1 MALEIPPDFGRD
13 LLAGR
18 KPEIG
23 VYLDGSMPFR
33 AETIR
38 GYVEGIALDY
48 VEARLSGSTAAIL
61 PVSVEPRFRYN
72 QDFKSVVAIVPG
84 VIMLLLMLIPAMLTA
99 VGVVREKELGSI
111 ANLYVSPAGI
121 GEFLIGKQLPYVLL
135 GFIAFLLLT
144 GLAAPVFGL
153 VPKGSL
159 AALALAALL
168 YVAAATSFGL
178 LVSAFVRTQVAAIFA
193 AAILCMIPTVNF
205 SGLFYPA
212 STLEGSGRVIG
223 MLFPASWF
231 QTVSLGVFDKGL
243 GFAHFLPQLGAL
255 AGFALAFLG
264 LARLLVRKQER

>member
-23 VYLDGSMPFR
+23 VYLDGSIPFR

-38 GYVEGIALDY
+38 GYVDGIALDY
-48 VEARLSGSTAAIL
+48 VQSRLAGSAAAVV
-61 PVSVEPRFRYN
+61 PVSIQPRFRYN

-135 GFIAFLLLT
+135 GCIAFLLLT
-144 GLAAPVFGL
+144 GLAAPVFGIL
-153 VPKGSL
+153 PKGSI
-159 AALALAALL
+159 AALGLAALL
-168 YVAAATSFGL
+168 YVAASTSFGL

-205 SGLFYPA
+205 SGLFYPT
-212 STLEGSGRVIG
+212 STLEGTGRIFG
-223 MLFPASWF
+223 LLFPASWF

-243 GFAHFLPQLGAL
+243 GFAYFAPHLAALGAFAVGFL
-255 AGFALAFLG
+255 AV
-264 LARLLVRKQER
+264 ARLLVRKQER